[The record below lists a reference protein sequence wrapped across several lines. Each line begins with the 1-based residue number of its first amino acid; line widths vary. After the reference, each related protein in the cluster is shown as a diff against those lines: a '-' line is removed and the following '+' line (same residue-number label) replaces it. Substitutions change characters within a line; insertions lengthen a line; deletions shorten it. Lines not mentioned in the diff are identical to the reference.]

1 MNCIAKMM
9 GPPVDTFC
17 RALQNFT
24 MKRALSVGILACN
37 LLGGIAVMT
46 RAQSR
51 QSLDD
56 SISDWTYHPP
66 PASKSVEIGNFY
78 LRKKDYRG
86 ALSRFKEAVQSEPD
100 YAPAYLGL
108 GKVYDKMGLKQNAL
122 EAYEKYLEELPS
134 AESAARARK
143 VHKAIARLKREL
155 PPAEVK
161 SAELAAKNLLS
172 R

>member
-1 MNCIAKMM
+1 VNYIAKMM
-9 GPPVDTFC
+9 RPPVDTFC

-24 MKRALSVGILACN
+24 MKRALSVGILACS

-46 RAQSR
+46 YAQSG

-56 SISDWTYHPP
+56 SSSDWTYHPP

-86 ALSRFKEAVQSEPD
+86 ALSRFKEAAQSEPD

-108 GKVYDKMGLKQNAL
+108 GEAYDRMGLKQKAL

-134 AESAARARK
+134 AESAARAKK

-161 SAELAAKNLLS
+161 SAELAAKDLLS